1 MTVSNHIPNLFSA
14 CHILTSYVIISASSS
29 LTDFYYLYPYTT
41 IQWLPLLK
49 TQIKHS
55 ITRRGLA
62 NDSYDTVVVQS
73 LSCLTL
79 CDPMDCSTTGL
90 PFPSLSPGVC
100 SNSCPL
106 IQWCHPTISFS
117 VATFSSHPQSF
128 PTSESLPMSQLFTSG
143 GQSIGVSNSASALPM
158 NIQGLFPFELTG
170 LISLLSKGLSGIFST
185 TRVWKHQFFSAQSS
199 LWSNSHIHT
208 WLLGKP

>member
-106 IQWCHPTISFS
+106 IQWCHPTISSS
-117 VATFSSHPQSF
+117 VVPFSSHLQSF
-128 PTSESLPMSQLFTSG
+128 PASRSFPSRLFTSDVQRNG
-143 GQSIGVSNSASALPM
+143 ASSSASVLPM
-158 NIQGLFPFELTG
+158 NIQDWFSLGWTG
-170 LISLLSKGLSGIFST
+170 WISL
-185 TRVWKHQFFSAQSS
+185 
-199 LWSNSHIHT
+199 
-208 WLLGKP
+208 